1 MNSLALT
8 TLLPPQ
14 TYYVFAL
21 PLSIPVLLS
30 IMFGHWLAIKYFQN
44 N

>member
-1 MNSLALT
+1 MDSFTLT
-8 TLLPPQ
+8 IPLPPQ

-30 IMFGHWLAIKYFQN
+30 IIFGHWLAIKYFQN